1 MNFTVEN
8 GVLTIKLIGRIDTSN
23 AQDIGAQIQQILADN
38 EHTSLILDADE
49 LEYISSAGL
58 RVVLSIKKTEKEA
71 KIVNVSSEVYEIFEM
86 TGFTEI
92 LDIVKAYRKLSV
104 DGCKVIG
111 KGAKGT
117 VYRYDED
124 IIVKVYNDFVDLESI
139 KKERELAKSAF
150 VLGIPTAIP
159 YDIVKVDDKFGSV
172 FELLD
177 AKSYSQL
184 IDSDPDNFEKYVG
197 EFVGLLKI
205 IHSTEVVKDGIPS
218 IEVWVEKWKKRAYPL
233 MDETTKGKLDEL
245 LAGIEKR
252 KTMIHGDYHTN
263 NVMSFNN
270 ETLLIDMDTLAY
282 GNPVFEL
289 ANIFMTMVGFG
300 EKDVSLIENFLG
312 IPYETAKKIWNKFI
326 VLYMGTED
334 SSEIEKV
341 ENKAKLICY
350 LHLMSHFI
358 HHGTPNPDDTDEMI
372 KYYQDKVV
380 ALLEVVDNLNL

>member
-1 MNFTVEN
+1 MNFSVEN
-8 GVLTIKLIGRIDTSN
+8 GVLTIKLSGRIDTSN
-23 AQDIGAQIQQILADN
+23 AQDIGTQIQQILADN

-58 RVVLSIKKTEKEA
+58 RVILSIKKSEKET
-71 KIVNVSSEVYEIFEM
+71 KIINVSSEVYEIFEM

-92 LDIVKAYRKLSV
+92 LDVVKAYRKLSV
-104 DGCKVIG
+104 DGCNVIG

-124 IIVKVYNDFVDLESI
+124 IIVKVYNDFVDLENI

-159 YDIVKVDDKFGSV
+159 YDIVKVGDKFGSV

-184 IDSDPDNFEKYVG
+184 IESDSDNFEKYVG
-197 EFVGLLKI
+197 EFVDLLKI
-205 IHSTEVVKDGIPS
+205 IHGTEVVKDGIPS

-233 MDETTKGKLDEL
+233 MDETTTGKLDEL
-245 LAGIEKR
+245 LGEVEKR

-282 GNPVFEL
+282 GNPIFEL

-300 EKDVSLIENFLG
+300 EKDVTLIENFLG
-312 IPYETAKKIWNKFI
+312 IPYATAKKIWDKFI

-334 SSEIEKV
+334 TSEIEKV

-358 HHGTPNPDDTDEMI
+358 HHGAPNPDDTDEMI

-380 ALLEVVDNLNL
+380 ALLDVVDDLNI